1 MSAVMEEEIKR
12 WTALARPSASYVVS
26 VRWVCPAA
34 DVDVDPLGV
43 RIARVAGAVG
53 ADGATSPHL

>member
-26 VRWVCPAA
+26 VRWVCQPPTLTSIHS
-34 DVDVDPLGV
+34 VFGSPGLPV
-43 RIARVAGAVG
+43 R
-53 ADGATSPHL
+53 